1 MAGLL
6 QPMPSTA
13 EEVFSSC
20 QDMLEIHL
28 ELSVDSVASS
38 ACSAGLIGDQLLTS
52 VIRKQ
57 SMTPLQ
63 RTLYL
68 LLDIKSKMLQL
79 EEAKSVMDIFIE
91 ILEEEAAYQYLV
103 IRIGEN
109 NDSYQCIN
117 V

>member
-1 MAGLL
+1 
-6 QPMPSTA
+6 MPSTA
-13 EEVFSSC
+13 EVFSSC
-20 QDMLEIHL
+20 QGMLEIHL

-68 LLDIKSKMLQL
+68 LLDIKSKMLQ
-79 EEAKSVMDIFIE
+79 V
-91 ILEEEAAYQYLV
+91 
-103 IRIGEN
+103 RIMII
-109 NDSYQCIN
+109 IN
-117 V
+117 VLMLDSFNRK

>member
-1 MAGLL
+1 
-6 QPMPSTA
+6 MPSTA